1 MPQKLKPKKKKVIKR
16 KKDKAIPLPQLDDEE
31 SVHMR
36 RLEECERVINELDN
50 LTVWKIVCKDLEVQ
64 RQMLDDNWQEINE
77 PLKLQKA
84 RELKFATLHI
94 LNLKQKYQEELESIQ
109 KLLGLMKNTENEV
122 IKDYDLE

>member
-1 MPQKLKPKKKKVIKR
+1 MPKNLKPRKKRVIKKK
-16 KKDKAIPLPQLDDEE
+16 DTAIPLPQLDDEE

>member
-1 MPQKLKPKKKKVIKR
+1 MPLKPKKPRKKRVIK
-16 KKDKAIPLPQLDDEE
+16 KKDTAIPLPQLDDEE

-64 RQMLDDNWQEINE
+64 RQMLDDNWQEIHE

>member
-1 MPQKLKPKKKKVIKR
+1 MPKNLKPRKKRVIKKK
-16 KKDKAIPLPQLDDEE
+16 DTAIPLPQIDDEE

-77 PLKLQKA
+77 PEKLQKA

>member
-77 PLKLQKA
+77 PEKLQKA